1 MRLSAAQVWCGASRT
16 WRIAVSGE
24 AWARAVVR
32 AAEAGRVG
40 LRGLERAGGDV
51 LSGLEA

>member
-1 MRLSAAQVWCGASRT
+1 MRCIEDLADRGLR
-16 WRIAVSGE
+16 GG
-24 AWARAVVR
+24 WARAVVR